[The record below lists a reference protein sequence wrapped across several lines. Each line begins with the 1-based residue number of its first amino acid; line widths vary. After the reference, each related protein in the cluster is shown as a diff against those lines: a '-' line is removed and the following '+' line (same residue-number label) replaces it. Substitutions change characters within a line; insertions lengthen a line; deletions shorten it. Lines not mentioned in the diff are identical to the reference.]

1 MNNLLPYDGEL
12 YLVRQFYPIDESDY
26 LFNTFDTSKYH
37 KSLIKMLTEA
47 IFSIAHPNFEKN

>member
-26 LFNTFDTSKYH
+26 LFNTRPLHEARKIR
-37 KSLIKMLTEA
+37 IKMR
-47 IFSIAHPNFEKN
+47 